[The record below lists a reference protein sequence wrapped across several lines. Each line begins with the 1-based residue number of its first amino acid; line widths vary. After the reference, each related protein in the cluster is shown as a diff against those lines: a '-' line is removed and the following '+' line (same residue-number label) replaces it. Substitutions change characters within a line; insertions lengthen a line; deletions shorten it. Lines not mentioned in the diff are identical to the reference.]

1 MGKIKNSV
9 RKTCPECAYQQVA
22 VACKFC
28 PKCKYSF
35 VAKKDTY
42 VPPPSATDPK
52 KEENSKEPNPDNRR
66 RTERVKRVK
75 PNFYDA
81 SEFERKPKKRK
92 RGRVA
97 VKDKNEGGLKTATTS
112 DLRRKKRQKRRN
124 AKKKERDNEPAKIL
138 LTPEKIHQ
146 CSIILAELNRK
157 MAITAWRI

>member
-81 SEFERKPKKRK
+81 SEFERKPKK
-92 RGRVA
+92 VQI
-97 VKDKNEGGLKTATTS
+97 NWNGLYSFLTTVICLS
-112 DLRRKKRQKRRN
+112 PCQQNCSFSNYLMS
-124 AKKKERDNEPAKIL
+124 EPPL
-138 LTPEKIHQ
+138 
-146 CSIILAELNRK
+146 
-157 MAITAWRI
+157 